1 MSDSSPDKNDRNP
14 FTRPGFILSAALI
27 VALIAAVAVIAFLP
41 RGNDEP
47 DAGTTTPTSSAP
59 SSTATA
65 TEETQESVCGLS
77 GNDETALGA
86 APESDWELVGTMAVP
101 SAPETAGPGVT
112 DESGFRSC
120 FAQTPTGALYAAANI
135 WATGFFGDPAKLYQE
150 LSADSSVRDQALEAI
165 GSGEEVGSQNVPGM
179 QIRGFIL
186 RSYTDQEATVD
197 IAVETENGSF
207 GSLPTPL
214 VWEDGDWKID
224 LPPTGNTGLQQ
235 LQNLNDY
242 IRWGEV

>member
-1 MSDSSPDKNDRNP
+1 MSETTPDNKRNP

-41 RGNDEP
+41 RGDDEP
-47 DAGTTTPTSSAP
+47 DASTTAPSNSTP
-59 SSTATA
+59 SSTGTP
-65 TEETQESVCGLS
+65 TEEETDESICGLPD
-77 GNDETALGA
+77 NDETALGE

-101 SAPETAGPGVT
+101 SAPETAGPGVA
-112 DESGFRSC
+112 DETGFRSC

-150 LSADSSVRDQALEAI
+150 LAADSSVRDQALEAI
-165 GSGEEVGSQNVPGM
+165 ANGEEVGSQNVPSM

-186 RSYTDQEATVD
+186 RGYTDQEATVD

-214 VWEDGDWKID
+214 VWEDGDWKIN

-242 IRWGEV
+242 IRWGEF

>member
-1 MSDSSPDKNDRNP
+1 MSETTTDKDERNP

-41 RGNDEP
+41 RGDNEP
-47 DAGTTTPTSSAP
+47 DAQTIAPTSSAP
-59 SSTATA
+59 SSTEAA
-65 TEETQESVCGLS
+65 KPAGRGSVCGLP
-77 GNDETALGA
+77 GDEETALGS
-86 APESDWELVGTMAVP
+86 APESDWELVGRMAVP
-101 SAPETAGPGVT
+101 SAPEAAGPGVV

-135 WATGFFGDPAKLYQE
+135 WATGFFGNPTKLYQE
-150 LSADSSVRDQALEAI
+150 LAADSSVRNQALEAI
-165 GSGEEVGSQNVPGM
+165 ANGEDVGSPNVPGM

-197 IAVETENGSF
+197 IAVETENGSY

>member
-1 MSDSSPDKNDRNP
+1 MSDSSHDKNDRNP
-14 FTRPGFILSAALI
+14 FTRPPFILSAALI

-41 RGNDEP
+41 HGDDEP
-47 DAGTTTPTSSAP
+47 DARTAAPTNSAPNSTTTAP
-59 SSTATA
+59 
-65 TEETQESVCGLS
+65 EETPNSVCGLP
-77 GNDETALGA
+77 GNDKTALGA

-101 SAPETAGPGVT
+101 SAPETSGPGVT

-120 FAQTPTGALYAAANI
+120 FAQTPAGALHAAANI

-150 LSADSSVRDQALEAI
+150 LAADSSVRDQALEAI
-165 GSGEEVGSQNVPGM
+165 GGGEEVGSQNVPGM

-214 VWEDGDWKID
+214 VWENGDWKIN
-224 LPPTGNTGLQQ
+224 LPPTGNTGLRQ